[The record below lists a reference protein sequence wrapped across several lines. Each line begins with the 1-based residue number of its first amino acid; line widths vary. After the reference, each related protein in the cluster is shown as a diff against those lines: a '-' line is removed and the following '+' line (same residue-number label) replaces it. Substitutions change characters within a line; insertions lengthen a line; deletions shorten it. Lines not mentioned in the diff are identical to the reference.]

1 MNKIKNMILIFD
13 WEWFERVH
21 LYKDVGMIPIYLQRL
36 YGIEANI
43 LFYSSQTNIDLK
55 SKEMGINLV
64 RLNKNFLNKIK
75 FLRRFITP
83 MILYLIKNAKKT
95 DMLMLF
101 HIKEANYLYRK
112 IYKFLNPKGK
122 VYLKLDIDLNGLDSL
137 EKNYS
142 YSKKSK
148 KIGEIRYGLR
158 EYLNRFVRSYRI
170 KKIHKQLELFD
181 LVSVETYYGLEKL
194 NELININ
201 QNINIMKITNGFS
214 NETEKK
220 ISGKK
225 ENKIITVGRIGS
237 FQKNNEFLLD
247 CIKDIDLK
255 DWKIYFVGPIENEFN
270 KVIEDFYKQFPEKK
284 TNVIFTGKITNKEEL
299 FYIYDSSKVFC
310 LTSRWEGFPLVFP
323 EALYFGNYIIST
335 EIGAEKD
342 IIINDKIGKIIK
354 QNDKIALKVG
364 LQNIINGKVRLDNFT
379 DEIKR
384 HSEDNFMWE
393 KIVTQLYE
401 RI

>member
-43 LFYSSQTNIDLK
+43 LFYNSQTNKDLK
-55 SKEMGINLV
+55 NKEMGINLV

-83 MILYLIKNAKKT
+83 IILYLIKNAKKT

-122 VYLKLDIDLNGLDSL
+122 VYLKLDMDLNGLNWL
-137 EKNYS
+137 EENYV

-148 KIGEIRYGLR
+148 KIIEIRYGLR
-158 EYLNRFVRSYRI
+158 EYLKRFVRSYRI
-170 KKIHKQLELFD
+170 RKIQKQLELFD
-181 LVSVETYYGLEKL
+181 IVSTETDYGLEKL
-194 NELININ
+194 NALINIKKK
-201 QNINIMKITNGFS
+201 INIIKITNGFS
-214 NETEKK
+214 NEIDKK
-220 ISGKK
+220 ITGKK
-225 ENKIITVGRIGS
+225 ENKIITVGRIGNHL
-237 FQKNNEFLLD
+237 KNNEFLLD
-247 CIKDIDLK
+247 CLKEIDMR
-255 DWKIYFVGPIENEFN
+255 DWKVYFVGPIEEQFN
-270 KVIEDFYKQFPEKK
+270 KIIYDFYNKFPEKRA
-284 TNVIFTGKITNKEEL
+284 NVIFTGNINDKEEL
-299 FYIYDSSKVFC
+299 FDMYDSSKVFC
-310 LTSRWEGFPLVFP
+310 LTSRSEGFPLVFP
-323 EALYFGNYIIST
+323 EALYFGNYVIST

-342 IIINDKIGKIIK
+342 VIINDKIGKIVK
-354 QNDKIALKVG
+354 QNDKNALKAE
-364 LQNIINGKVRLDNFT
+364 LQDIINGKIRLDNFA
-379 DEIKR
+379 DDIKR